1 MAQNRRS
8 EERFLDTEE
17 RKLVASARH
26 PELADFNA
34 DDLRK
39 LARTLRERRD
49 KAARA
54 VRTGTRAARG
64 QDRAGEVEYGNR
76 EKSSILQAAIARV
89 NKEFSRR
96 EESRRDHSSAR
107 N

>member
-34 DDLRK
+34 DELRK
-39 LARTLRERRD
+39 LARNLRERRD
-49 KAARA
+49 KATRA

-64 QDRAGEVEYGNR
+64 QDRVADAEFGNR
-76 EKSSILQAAIARV
+76 EKSGILQAAIARV
-89 NKEFSRR
+89 NKEFARR
-96 EESRRDHSSAR
+96 QDRGDAAAIAD
-107 N
+107 